1 MRYLG
6 FSNEHNKRILA
17 MTSEK
22 HVYGP
27 DDLASFDAESALGQ
41 PGEYPFTRGIYR
53 DMYRSRGW
61 TMRQYAGF
69 GNARETNKRFRYLL
83 SNGQTGLSTAFD
95 LPTQMGY
102 DSDDPL
108 ALGEVGKTGVAID
121 SLADM
126 EILFDQIDLGKVSTS
141 MTINATS
148 AILLAMYRAVGKKQG
163 VDSKLLQGTIQNDI
177 LKEYEARNTYIYPPA
192 QSMRLITDI
201 FEFCARE
208 MPKWNTISISG
219 YHIREAG
226 ATAVQELA
234 FTFANGIAYVE
245 QARARGLDVDLFAPQ
260 LSFFFVAQM
269 DLFEEVAKFRAA
281 RRLWASIMKNRFGA
295 KNPKSMMLRFHV
307 QTAGSSLTSQ
317 QPDNNIVRTTIEAMA
332 AVLGGAQSL
341 HTNSKDE
348 ALSLPTEA
356 SALTALRTQQ
366 IIAFETGL
374 TSVVDPFAGSYYVE
388 ELTSKLE
395 REVIEYLDK
404 IEKMGGAMRAV
415 ESGFIQKE
423 IQDSAYEFHK
433 DVESGL
439 RTVVGVNK
447 FIDEKSEQDKLHKVD
462 PKLEEEQKKSLAEIK
477 AKRDNK
483 RVEDTLAKL
492 SVAAR
497 TSDAPGTD
505 EKNQNANNL
514 LPFICEAVEAYATVG
529 EISNT
534 LRKAFGKYRPTP
546 TL

>member
-1 MRYLG
+1 
-6 FSNEHNKRILA
+6 

-27 DDLASFDAESALGQ
+27 DDQDSFDPQSSLGQ

-83 SNGQTGLSTAFD
+83 ANGQTGLSTAFD

-126 EILFDQIDLGKVSTS
+126 EVLFDQIDLGKVSTS

-201 FEFCARE
+201 FEFCANE

-245 QARARGLDVDLFAPQ
+245 QARSRGLDVDVFAPQ

-281 RRLWASIMKNRFGA
+281 RRIWAHIMKNRFGA

-395 REVIEYLDK
+395 SEVLEYLEK

-415 ESGFIQKE
+415 ESGFIQRE

-433 DVESGL
+433 DVESGR

-447 FIDEKSEQDKLHKVD
+447 FIDEKTDQDKLHKVD
-462 PKLEEEQKKSLAEIK
+462 PKLEEEQKRNLAELK
-477 AKRDNK
+477 KKRDGK
-483 RVEDTLAKL
+483 RVDEALAKL
-492 SVAAR
+492 SAAAQ
-497 TSDAPGTD
+497 SPAEGGAAQDGGTR
-505 EKNQNANNL
+505 ENL
-514 LPFICEAVEAYATVG
+514 LPYICEAVENYATVG